1 MKINETIKSLR
12 LERGMSIR
20 QLADATGVSKTPIV
34 NIEQGYN
41 SASIELV
48 QRLLDHLGYELSITT
63 KRERPAQ

>member
-1 MKINETIKSLR
+1 MKINEKIKSLR

-20 QLADATGVSKTPIV
+20 QLADATGVSKTTIV
-34 NIEQGYN
+34 NVEQGYN

>member
-1 MKINETIKSLR
+1 MKISEKIKSLR

-20 QLADATGVSKTPIV
+20 QLADATGVSKTTIV

>member
-20 QLADATGVSKTPIV
+20 QLADATGVSKTTIV

-48 QRLLDHLGYELSITT
+48 QRMLAVLGYELTVT
-63 KRERPAQ
+63 KKE

>member
-1 MKINETIKSLR
+1 MKINETIKALR

-20 QLADATGVSKTPIV
+20 QLADATGVSKTTIV

>member
-20 QLADATGVSKTPIV
+20 QLADATGVSKTTIV

-63 KRERPAQ
+63 KMERPAQ

>member
-20 QLADATGVSKTPIV
+20 QLADATGVSKTTIV

-48 QRLLDHLGYELSITT
+48 QRLLDHLGYELSNTT
-63 KRERPAQ
+63 KRPAQ

>member
-20 QLADATGVSKTPIV
+20 QLADATGVSKTTIV

-63 KRERPAQ
+63 KREHPAQ

>member
-1 MKINETIKSLR
+1 MKINEKIKSLR

-20 QLADATGVSKTPIV
+20 QLADATGVSKTTIV

>member
-20 QLADATGVSKTPIV
+20 QLADATGVSKTTIV

-63 KRERPAQ
+63 KRPAQ

>member
-20 QLADATGVSKTPIV
+20 QLADATGVSKTTIV

-48 QRLLDHLGYELSITT
+48 QRVLDHLGYELSITT

>member
-20 QLADATGVSKTPIV
+20 QLADATGVSKTTIV

-41 SASIELV
+41 SASIELI

>member
-1 MKINETIKSLR
+1 MKKINETIKSLR

-20 QLADATGVSKTPIV
+20 QLADATGVSKTTIV

-63 KRERPAQ
+63 KRPAQ

>member
-1 MKINETIKSLR
+1 MKINEKIKSRR

-20 QLADATGVSKTPIV
+20 QLADATGVSKTTIV

-63 KRERPAQ
+63 KRPAQ

>member
-1 MKINETIKSLR
+1 MKISEKIKSLR

-20 QLADATGVSKTPIV
+20 QLADATGVSKTTIV

-63 KRERPAQ
+63 KRPAQ

>member
-1 MKINETIKSLR
+1 MKINEKIKSLR

-20 QLADATGVSKTPIV
+20 QLADATGVSKTTIV

-63 KRERPAQ
+63 KRPAQ

>member
-1 MKINETIKSLR
+1 MKINEKIKSLR

-20 QLADATGVSKTPIV
+20 QLADATGVSKTTIV

-41 SASIELV
+41 SGSIELV

>member
-1 MKINETIKSLR
+1 MKINEKIKTLR

-20 QLADATGVSKTPIV
+20 QLADATGVSKTTIV

>member
-1 MKINETIKSLR
+1 MKISEKIKSLR
-12 LERGMSIR
+12 MERGMSIR
-20 QLADATGVSKTPIV
+20 QLADATGVSKTTIV

-63 KRERPAQ
+63 KRPAQ

>member
-20 QLADATGVSKTPIV
+20 QLAAAAGVSKTTIV

>member
-1 MKINETIKSLR
+1 MKISEKIKSLR
-12 LERGMSIR
+12 MERGMSIR
-20 QLADATGVSKTPIV
+20 QLADATGVSKTTIV

>member
-12 LERGMSIR
+12 QERGMSIR
-20 QLADATGVSKTPIV
+20 QLADATGVSKTTIV

>member
-1 MKINETIKSLR
+1 MKINEAIKALR

-20 QLADATGVSKTPIV
+20 QLADATGVSKTTIV

>member
-20 QLADATGVSKTPIV
+20 QLADATGVSKTTIV

>member
-20 QLADATGVSKTPIV
+20 QLADATGVSKTTIV

-41 SASIELV
+41 SASIKLV